1 MTNDFDEVMSKRT
14 DAELLKIL
22 NSPEGD
28 YQPIALE
35 AAKREFAKRNLSENQ
50 VSTAKQEM
58 EENQKIKDKKANVP
72 LWIGWKILTAIFPSI
87 LQLFFAGSYRDYG
100 YDRKANELFTWTLY
114 GFGFYALIA
123 TVIGLLEFV
132 F

>member
-1 MTNDFDEVMSKRT
+1 MTNNFDEVMSIRT

-22 NSPEGD
+22 NSPVGD

-35 AAKREFAKRNLSENQ
+35 AAKREFAKRNLSDNQ

-58 EENQKIKDKKANVP
+58 DENQKIKDEKANVP
-72 LWIGWKILTAIFPSI
+72 LWIGWKILTAIFPGI
-87 LQLFFAGSYRDYG
+87 LQIIFYGTFKADG
-100 YDRKANELFTWTLY
+100 YDRKAKELVQWTLF
-114 GFGFYALIA
+114 GFGFYGGIVLLFI
-123 TVIGLLEFV
+123 LLEFV